1 MNEPARRLFFALWP
15 DAATRAALD
24 EVGASL
30 HARWGGRRMQR
41 ESLHMTLAFLG
52 DTPLARLDA
61 LRGLAANITGEAFT
75 LKLDRPGCWQ
85 HNRVGWL
92 GLATTPPV
100 LTQLVTD
107 LRRMLHANKFTVD
120 DQRYVPHV
128 SLLRNAHCA
137 PPPPCQPVTWHAQ
150 NFVLLASHKQPHG
163 YDVLGTWSLSA

>member
-1 MNEPARRLFFALWP
+1 MNEPALRLFFALWP

-24 EVGASL
+24 QVGAGL
-30 HARWGGRRMQR
+30 HARWGGRRMQHDA
-41 ESLHMTLAFLG
+41 LHMTLAFLG
-52 DTPLARLDA
+52 DTPLKRLDA
-61 LRGLAANITGEAFT
+61 LRGLAAKMTGEAFT

-92 GLATTPPV
+92 GLATTPLA

-163 YDVLGTWSLSA
+163 YEVLGTWSLSA